1 VTSLFFVLALT
12 LLALLGAPLF
22 AVILA
27 VAMAGFWTVGVDLS
41 VIAIEL
47 YRLADTPA
55 LVALPLFT
63 FAGYLL
69 GESQTSRRLVRLTRA
84 LLGCGGLCYLRLFH
98 GLYGRLGGDHRRPGR
113 TALPGFKTGR
123 LW

>member
-1 VTSLFFVLALT
+1 MTALFFALALG

-27 VAMAGFWTVGVDLS
+27 VAMAGFWSLGVDLS

-69 GESQTSRRLVRLTRA
+69 GESQKIGRA
-84 LLGCGGLCYLRLFH
+84 H
-98 GLYGRLGGDHRRPGR
+98 V
-113 TALPGFKTGR
+113 
-123 LW
+123 